1 MVNIRQEPR
10 LFFVRRFIMN
20 GKVCFITGATSE
32 IGKSIAL
39 RFAKEGCSLILHYHR
54 EKDFIQKIKKEIEE
68 KYQVYVFLVQGNL
81 EEEISICEMVDFC
94 YKKYSQIDFLI
105 HNAALCIDSLYEE
118 KTKENFSKILD
129 VNLIGTF
136 LLSRKMGDKMYAD
149 GGGKIVILTSTNG
162 IDKYFPMSLDYDASK
177 AALISLMHNLA
188 VQYAPKI
195 AVNAVAP
202 GWVRT
207 QKEMEGLDE
216 DYIRSEEEKIFLN
229 RFAEKEEIANVVYFL
244 CSKDA
249 SYINNTVIRVDG
261 GTYHG

>member
-1 MVNIRQEPR
+1 
-10 LFFVRRFIMN
+10 MN

-68 KYQVYVFLVQGNL
+68 
-81 EEEISICEMVDFC
+81 
-94 YKKYSQIDFLI
+94 ID
-105 HNAALCIDSLYEE
+105 AALCIDSLYEE

-162 IDKYFPMSLDYDASK
+162 IDKYFPM
-177 AALISLMHNLA
+177 
-188 VQYAPKI
+188 
-195 AVNAVAP
+195 
-202 GWVRT
+202 
-207 QKEMEGLDE
+207 
-216 DYIRSEEEKIFLN
+216 
-229 RFAEKEEIANVVYFL
+229 
-244 CSKDA
+244 
-249 SYINNTVIRVDG
+249 
-261 GTYHG
+261 

>member
-1 MVNIRQEPR
+1 
-10 LFFVRRFIMN
+10 
-20 GKVCFITGATSE
+20 
-32 IGKSIAL
+32 
-39 RFAKEGCSLILHYHR
+39 
-54 EKDFIQKIKKEIEE
+54 
-68 KYQVYVFLVQGNL
+68 
-81 EEEISICEMVDFC
+81 
-94 YKKYSQIDFLI
+94 
-105 HNAALCIDSLYEE
+105 
-118 KTKENFSKILD
+118 
-129 VNLIGTF
+129 
-136 LLSRKMGDKMYAD
+136 
-149 GGGKIVILTSTNG
+149 
-162 IDKYFPMSLDYDASK
+162 MSLDYDASK